1 MTLYVSVVVYVF
13 ATYYYAY
20 RIMDLYGDFKGLVL
34 ALSMV
39 LVFGYSANPLFQG
52 VFGTSFLQS
61 IFSDARLLATLSV
74 AALFLL
80 SRRRDAI

>member
-1 MTLYVSVVVYVF
+1 MVYVF

-20 RIMDLYGDFKGLVL
+20 RILDLYGDFKGLVL

-39 LVFGYSANPLFQG
+39 LVFGYSVNPLFQG
-52 VFGTSFLQS
+52 VFGTSFSQS
-61 IFSDARLLATLSV
+61 ISSDARSLATLLFS
-74 AALFLL
+74 ALFIL